1 MLVLKDCE
9 DSTVELTSSLDGM
22 IKVFVE
28 KCVNCSVVLR
38 CKLVT
43 SHVEVSH
50 CEGIKLQ
57 VDEELHTT
65 QVRVGLDYICVGGG
79 AYFAEALSKR
89 AREIENELH

>member
-9 DSTVELTSSLDGM
+9 DTTVELSSSLDGM

-28 KCVNCSVVLR
+28 KCVNCNVILR

-50 CEGIKLQ
+50 CEGFKLQ

-65 QVRVGLDYICVGGG
+65 QVQKEFYEE
-79 AYFAEALSKR
+79 FA
-89 AREIENELH
+89 